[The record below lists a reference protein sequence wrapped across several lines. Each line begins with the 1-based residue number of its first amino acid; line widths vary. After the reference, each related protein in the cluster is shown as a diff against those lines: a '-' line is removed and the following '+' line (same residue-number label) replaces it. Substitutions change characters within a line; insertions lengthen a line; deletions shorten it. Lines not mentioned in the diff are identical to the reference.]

1 MVTKKDGI
9 VITTVSQRKGRS
21 IEENTLIAKTKKAIV
36 ERIGHNSCRISLVE
50 GRNRQIRKMMEALGL
65 RVVRLHRVEF
75 MGIRLLTLRKD
86 SNNPAAAAA
95 AAVGELRH
103 PGDWAYLDER
113 EMNLVEDAIRLAE
126 EKQESERWE

>member
-1 MVTKKDGI
+1 M
-9 VITTVSQRKGRS
+9 
-21 IEENTLIAKTKKAIV
+21 
-36 ERIGHNSCRISLVE
+36 
-50 GRNRQIRKMMEALGL
+50 
-65 RVVRLHRVEF
+65 RLHRVEF

-86 SNNPAAAAA
+86 SNNPAAAAAA